1 MKLINTINIGKKL
14 YANPDYRRQY
24 LPWPMYHQMDRDA
37 AEQWCNKLL
46 ISIER
51 NISPDQIREQIKKEI
66 E

>member
-1 MKLINTINIGKKL
+1 M
-14 YANPDYRRQY
+14 YR
-24 LPWPMYHQMDRDA
+24 QMDSDA